1 MGMLLGLVWWA
12 FVLGASFQAW
22 KAWGGASALGCVLG
36 LYLIWALLPW
46 GLGGLLTVGAAVA
59 IGARA
64 EGAQQRQ
71 LVQIGR

>member
-1 MGMLLGLVWWA
+1 MSVLIGLVWWA
-12 FVLGASFQAW
+12 FVFGAAFQSW

-36 LYLIWALLPW
+36 LYLAWALLPW
-46 GLGGLLTVGAAVA
+46 GVGAVLTLGAAVA

-71 LVQIGR
+71 IAALH